1 MYGDFAL
8 FLPKNSMI
16 FVGQG
21 LTERMT
27 GLSIQGDDSNFCN
40 FLASGNSKLIR
51 KVRHQTIGDAKR
63 QNIILIQPCNE
74 IKYFFCTKHQD
85 TSVETD
91 NEKSIDNTI
100 TTHSH
105 QHTHDDADDNST
117 DKEQWLQ

>member
-21 LTERMT
+21 LTEGMT

-51 KVRHQTIGDAKR
+51 KVRHQTTGDAKR
-63 QNIILIQPCNE
+63 
-74 IKYFFCTKHQD
+74 
-85 TSVETD
+85 
-91 NEKSIDNTI
+91 
-100 TTHSH
+100 
-105 QHTHDDADDNST
+105 
-117 DKEQWLQ
+117 